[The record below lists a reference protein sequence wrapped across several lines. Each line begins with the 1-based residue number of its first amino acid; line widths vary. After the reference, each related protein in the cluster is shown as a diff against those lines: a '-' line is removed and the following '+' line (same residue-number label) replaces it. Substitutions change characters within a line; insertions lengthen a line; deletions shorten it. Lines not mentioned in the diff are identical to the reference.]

1 MTETLFAVDFPS
13 AEHKFLLLLDRKTK
27 KGECFVITIFPTKL
41 SIRVVIP
48 VIVETLEDGKKRSQY
63 FTVDTL
69 HDDSTIS
76 SLILSVNQTQPGA
89 HATLYLDC
97 TSYGMVALP
106 KTLKEMFVSMNNA
119 RLEVVSTKAIWST
132 YFYIFYSRISITLF

>member
-1 MTETLFAVDFPS
+1 M
-13 AEHKFLLLLDRKTK
+13 
-27 KGECFVITIFPTKL
+27 
-41 SIRVVIP
+41 
-48 VIVETLEDGKKRSQY
+48 ETLEDGKKRSQH

-69 HDDSTIS
+69 HDDSTIK

-106 KTLKEMFVSMNNA
+106 KTFKDMFLSMKNS
-119 RLEVVSTKAIWST
+119 RLEVVSLTVLVVAFFFNQKK
-132 YFYIFYSRISITLF
+132 